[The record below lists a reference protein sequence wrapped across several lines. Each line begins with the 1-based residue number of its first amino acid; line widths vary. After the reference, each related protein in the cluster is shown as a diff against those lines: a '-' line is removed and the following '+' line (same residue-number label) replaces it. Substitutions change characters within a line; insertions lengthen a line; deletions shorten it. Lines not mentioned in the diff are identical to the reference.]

1 MNELRMYVEHLFEG
15 KVLTPET
22 IELKE
27 EIYGNLMARYED
39 YVAQGLSE
47 ADALARTKASIT
59 DMDDMMTDDAA
70 SAADD
75 ALSSVPTTVIPPAA
89 ETVKMPVSATEAAAS
104 ATAPVPGAPVAPE
117 NLSAAGQPTPG
128 AAPKEQSKWI
138 KTIIIAAAVIL
149 GLLAIGYGVNEF
161 ILDPLQ
167 DHQEDVAEAQA
178 EQQWREQQSQKQNN
192 ADSSNTG
199 SGSNAGT
206 SNNGGTG
213 QSTTNTQG
221 TTPQFS
227 DPEDQLEYE
236 ATMAVMD
243 EIQASTAESLR
254 SYVGSDFYGQASM
267 LPMMETMPLGRYA
280 NNVEIDSGL
289 TQLKAEYLGIDHNVD
304 SDAID
309 NALAYDVVALMAV
322 CPSLQSV
329 QLTVNEDDDHDLE
342 YDVYVFERTVVE
354 ELLGRATSNA
364 ITRVNDSLL
373 ESEDSWNQL
382 RNYVATERFSDALLE
397 RAERS

>member
-59 DMDDMMTDDAA
+59 DVDDMMADDAA

-75 ALSSVPTTVIPPAA
+75 ALSSAPTTVIPPAA
-89 ETVKMPVSATEAAAS
+89 ETVKMPVSATEAAAN
-104 ATAPVPGAPVAPE
+104 ATAQAPGTPVAPE
-117 NLSAAGQPTPG
+117 NLSAAGQPAG
-128 AAPKEQSKWI
+128 AAPKEQPKWI

-161 ILDPLQ
+161 ILDPMQ

-199 SGSNAGT
+199 SGSST
-206 SNNGGTG
+206 
-213 QSTTNTQG
+213 STTDNQG
-221 TTPQFS
+221 ATPQFS

-267 LPMMETMPLGRYA
+267 LPMMETMPLGRYT

-289 TQLKAEYLGIDHNVD
+289 TQLKAEYLGIDHNLD
-304 SDAID
+304 GDAID

-322 CPSLQSV
+322 CPSLQSI

-364 ITRVNDSLL
+364 ITQVNDSLL
-373 ESEDSWNQL
+373 ESEDSWNQV
-382 RNYVATERFSDALLE
+382 RNYVATERFSDALME
-397 RAERS
+397 RAERN